1 MKVIG
6 SYTKGLS
13 MFDINQLMI
22 EINTFFLEYNKYVH
36 GNKIAGKIARKAS
49 VRIEKLL
56 LDYRLESLNRI

>member
-36 GNKIAGKIARKAS
+36 GNKIAGKRARKS
-49 VRIEKLL
+49 SIKIEKLL